1 MTIRIEF
8 FGIARQR
15 AGLKRLEL
23 DSDKPQATLHDV
35 LRLLGQAA
43 PQLRDSGLLAN
54 GELHPTLSANVGGE
68 RFVRDPATIIRD
80 GQSLLIMSADAGG

>member
-1 MTIRIEF
+1 MTIRVEL

-23 DSDKPQATLHDV
+23 DSDKPHATLHDV
-35 LRLLGQAA
+35 LQLLGQAA
-43 PQLRDSGLLAN
+43 PQLRESGLLTSS
-54 GELHPTLSANVGGE
+54 GLHPTLAANVGGE